1 MDRARCS
8 LPPRTHRRTQ
18 KAVKNTTTTEDRILD
33 SLESVRSIV
42 ERLDQEITDLEAAL
56 KQVRE
61 ENKELEQQIEEL
73 KNL

>member
-1 MDRARCS
+1 
-8 LPPRTHRRTQ
+8 
-18 KAVKNTTTTEDRILD
+18 VKNTTTTEDRILD